1 VRLFVAIVPP
11 PAALA
16 ELSDQVA
23 PLRLAWPG
31 LRWTGR
37 QSWHVTLAFLGETG
51 DEVLPGLGVR
61 LERAARRHRALPI
74 AVRDGGA
81 FPRPRRATVVWA
93 GLAADGADG
102 AALAALAASVAAGTR
117 RAGAPSP
124 DEGRQYRPHLT
135 LARLR
140 EPADVSP
147 LVAELAGLA
156 GQPWT
161 ARHISLVRSHLPD
174 GPGQPPR
181 YEELASWPLGA
192 PDRAGTPGAGTGTP
206 AAGTGAPAAGPG
218 S

>member
-31 LRWTGR
+31 LRWTSQ
-37 QSWHVTLAFLGETG
+37 QSWHVTLAFLGETR
-51 DEVLPGLGVR
+51 DEVLPELGVR
-61 LERAARRHRALPI
+61 LERAARRHHALPI

-93 GLAADGADG
+93 DFEVDRP
-102 AALAALAASVAAGTR
+102 ALAALAASVAAGAR

-124 DEGRQYRPHLT
+124 DEGRRYRPHLT
-135 LARLR
+135 LAWLR
-140 EPADVSP
+140 EPADMSP

-156 GQPWT
+156 GHPWT
-161 ARHISLVRSHLPD
+161 ASQISLVRSHPPD
-174 GPGQPPR
+174 GPGRPPR

-192 PDRAGTPGAGTGTP
+192 ADPATTL
-206 AAGTGAPAAGPG
+206 AAGKAGPG